1 MINTTAKRLKEALN
15 KKGLRQI
22 DLARMTG
29 LPKSAISQYIAGK
42 IEPKQDKLYILA
54 KALEVDVL
62 WLMGAED
69 NFTNTPLKINS
80 GYYDDPEVAALANQI
95 RNDPDLRLLLDAKK
109 NLSKEDME
117 SIINI
122 TKSLLNK

>member
-1 MINTTAKRLKEALN
+1 MSYGLWGLK
-15 KKGLRQI
+15 I
-22 DLARMTG
+22 
-29 LPKSAISQYIAGK
+29 ISQIH
-42 IEPKQDKLYILA
+42 
-54 KALEVDVL
+54 
-62 WLMGAED
+62 
-69 NFTNTPLKINS
+69 S

>member
-69 NFTNTPLKINS
+69 NFTNTFW
-80 GYYDDPEVAALANQI
+80 
-95 RNDPDLRLLLDAKK
+95 LL
-109 NLSKEDME
+109 
-117 SIINI
+117 
-122 TKSLLNK
+122 

>member
-15 KKGLRQI
+15 KKGLKQI

-54 KALEVDVL
+54 RALEVDVL

-69 NFTNTPLKINS
+69 TFINTPVERNP

-95 RNDPDLRLLLDAKK
+95 KNDPDLRLLLDAKK

-122 TKSLLNK
+122 TKSLLKK